1 MNIEQRIT
9 KLENSVELILTKLDA
24 IKKDTNRMDSHI
36 SFVENVYSN
45 IKLPFYYLMNFSEK
59 LLTKNKNKYK
69 LLVNE
74 YK

>member
-1 MNIEQRIT
+1 MIIYFICR
-9 KLENSVELILTKLDA
+9 
-24 IKKDTNRMDSHI
+24 
-36 SFVENVYSN
+36 NVYSN

-59 LLTKNKNKYK
+59 LLTKNKYK

>member
-1 MNIEQRIT
+1 MDIEERIT
-9 KLENSVELILTKLDA
+9 KLENSVQLILSKLDE

-59 LLTKNKNKYK
+59 LLTKNKYK

>member
-9 KLENSVELILTKLDA
+9 KLENSVELILSKLDE

-36 SFVENVYSN
+36 SFVENVYTN

-59 LLTKNKNKYK
+59 LLTKNKYK
-69 LLVNE
+69 LLLNE

>member
-1 MNIEQRIT
+1 MDIEERIT
-9 KLENSVELILTKLDA
+9 KLENSVQLILTKLDE

-59 LLTKNKNKYK
+59 LLTKNKYK

>member
-1 MNIEQRIT
+1 MDIEERIT
-9 KLENSVELILTKLDA
+9 KLENSVQLILTKLDE

-59 LLTKNKNKYK
+59 LLTKNKYK
-69 LLVNE
+69 LLLNE

>member
-1 MNIEQRIT
+1 MDIEERIT
-9 KLENSVELILTKLDA
+9 KLENSVQLILSKLDE

-45 IKLPFYYLMNFSEK
+45 IKLPFYYLINFSEK
-59 LLTKNKNKYK
+59 LLTKNKYK

>member
-9 KLENSVELILTKLDA
+9 KLENSVELILTKLDQ

-59 LLTKNKNKYK
+59 LLTKNKYK